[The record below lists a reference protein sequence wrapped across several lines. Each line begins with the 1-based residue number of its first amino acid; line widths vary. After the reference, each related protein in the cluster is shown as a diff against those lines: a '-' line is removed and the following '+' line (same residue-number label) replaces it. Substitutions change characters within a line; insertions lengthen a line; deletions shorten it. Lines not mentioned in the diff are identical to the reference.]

1 MTGLLTRLGL
11 RRREVT
17 LRRARAGDA
26 EALARLH
33 GQAFRVGWDAAEFER
48 LLANRLSRCL
58 VATDGPSGAPIGFI
72 LLSGVAP
79 ETEIL
84 SVAVASARQGEGIAQ
99 RLVEAAFGALA
110 AEGFTTVF
118 LEVEEGNVSAL
129 RLYARTGFREIGR
142 RKGYYHK
149 AGGETVAALT
159 MRRDIA

>member
-11 RRREVT
+11 RRHEVA
-17 LRRARAGDA
+17 LRRARGGDA

-33 GQAFRVGWDAAEFER
+33 AQSFRVGWDAAEFER

-58 VATDGPSGAPIGFI
+58 VATDGPSGAPLGFI

-84 SVAVASARQGEGIAQ
+84 SVAVASARRGEGIAR

-118 LEVEEGNVSAL
+118 LEVEEGNASAL
-129 RLYARTGFREIGR
+129 HLYARTGFREIGR
-142 RKGYYHK
+142 RKGYYRK
-149 AGGETVAALT
+149 ADGEAVAALT